1 MNFLDLIYVIIVYV
15 LFPLFLFVGS
25 VGLLAFWIAPIFTKK
40 TEIAFLGSI
49 LIFIVYSIYHF
60 STEISYSRSVKI
72 RNGVLVQV
80 QDNLKHLYADDGFIS
95 NGEYYFHYF
104 KRDLAKVF
112 VVDNKNK
119 SVKKIKETKTDT
131 VKNEVDLQNELRKK
145 RKEIALQMMK
155 SEKE

>member
-1 MNFLDLIYVIIVYV
+1 MNFLDLIYVFIVYV
-15 LFPLFLFVGS
+15 LFPLFLFMGS
-25 VGLLAFWIAPIFTKK
+25 VGFLAFWIAPIFTKN
-40 TEIAFLGSI
+40 TEMAFVFSVLIVI
-49 LIFIVYSIYHF
+49 LFSIYHF
-60 STEISYSRSVKI
+60 STEISYSRSTKI
-72 RNGVLVQV
+72 RSGLLIQV
-80 QDNLKHLYADDGFIS
+80 SDNLKHLYADDGFIS

-119 SVKKIKETKTDT
+119 SVEKIKETKTDT

-155 SEKE
+155 SEEK